1 MNFAVSDELLA
12 EVKNQLMITFAERD
26 LMLKNSIKSGMAFVI
41 DKVGP
46 IDFNEQTVTGLKAK
60 ELLLNFC
67 RYDWDGYRQAFEAD
81 YRSDIL
87 SLQIA
92 NGIRRRGGAS
102 ATQTD

>member
-1 MNFAVSDELLA
+1 MNFTVSPELLA
-12 EVKNQLMITFAERD
+12 ETKSQLMITFDERD
-26 LMLKNSIKSGMAFVI
+26 PMLENSLKAGMAFIV
-41 DKVGP
+41 DRVGP
-46 IDFNEQTVTGLKAK
+46 LDFSESDLVGIKAK
-60 ELLLNFC
+60 DLLLHYC

-102 ATQTD
+102 AT

>member
-1 MNFAVSDELLA
+1 MNFTVSPELLA
-12 EVKNQLMITFAERD
+12 ETKSQLMITFDERD
-26 LMLKNSIKSGMAFVI
+26 PMLENSLKSGMAFIV
-41 DKVGP
+41 DRVGP
-46 IDFNEQTVTGLKAK
+46 LDFSESSLVGIKAK
-60 ELLLNFC
+60 DLLLNYC

-102 ATQTD
+102 AT